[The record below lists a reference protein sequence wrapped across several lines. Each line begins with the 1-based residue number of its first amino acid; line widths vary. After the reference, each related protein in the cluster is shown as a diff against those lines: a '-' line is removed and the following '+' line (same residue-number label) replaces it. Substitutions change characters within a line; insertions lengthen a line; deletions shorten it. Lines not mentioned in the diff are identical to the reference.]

1 MPNGSGALICGS
13 NWRRMRVYQS
23 LSTQQAGILLI
34 IRMHKQGGWD
44 GRRSRSVSF
53 SPVCLCASYNDI
65 ICQKIQ
71 SAAGLHWVWLTKDMK
86 QKIEIWGRVLLKLYI
101 QLWKGKLRWYF
112 GLLLTRKLF
121 LLFFFLRRKNSSSTC
136 PFHQADPDSS
146 VLGWGEQALLAPL
159 DCRCRKRRR
168 RGSREVDEQRGIY
181 DSVEISE
188 LEQASWGKG
197 RADYKKPNSATL
209 WELFKYLPSWQL
221 FNCAI
226 VTMYF

>member
-71 SAAGLHWVWLTKDMK
+71 SAAGLHWVWLTKDIK
-86 QKIEIWGRVLLKLYI
+86 QKILIWRRVLLKLYI
-101 QLWKGKLRWYF
+101 NSGKVSWGGILVCYWQGSYF
-112 GLLLTRKLF
+112 YS
-121 LLFFFLRRKNSSSTC
+121 FFFLRERILPLPVHSTKQILT
-136 PFHQADPDSS
+136 P
-146 VLGWGEQALLAPL
+146 
-159 DCRCRKRRR
+159 
-168 RGSREVDEQRGIY
+168 
-181 DSVEISE
+181 
-188 LEQASWGKG
+188 ASWAGGNRLCWLLWTADVERGEEEEAEKLMNKG
-197 RADYKKPNSATL
+197 GFTIQS
-209 WELFKYLPSWQL
+209 
-221 FNCAI
+221 
-226 VTMYF
+226 

>member
-1 MPNGSGALICGS
+1 MGGEAGL
-13 NWRRMRVYQS
+13 S
-23 LSTQQAGILLI
+23 LSHLCASVPLTMTSFA
-34 IRMHKQGGWD
+34 
-44 GRRSRSVSF
+44 RRSRVPLVF
-53 SPVCLCASYNDI
+53 T
-65 ICQKIQ
+65 
-71 SAAGLHWVWLTKDMK
+71 G
-86 QKIEIWGRVLLKLYI
+86 
-101 QLWKGKLRWYF
+101 F
-112 GLLLTRKLF
+112 GLLKTWNRKLKYGGEF
-121 LLFFFLRRKNSSSTC
+121 SWNSTSNSGKVSWGGILVCYWQGSYFYSFFFLRRKNSSSTC

-146 VLGWGEQALLAPL
+146 VLGWGEQALLAL
-159 DCRCRKRRR
+159 DCRCRKRRG

-209 WELFKYLPSWQL
+209 WELFKYLPPWQL

>member
-1 MPNGSGALICGS
+1 MPNGSGALLCGS
-13 NWRRMRVYQS
+13 NWRRVYQS

-101 QLWKGKLRWYF
+101 QLRKGKLRWYF

-121 LLFFFLRRKNSSSTC
+121 LLFFFLGERILPLPVHSTKQILT
-136 PFHQADPDSS
+136 P
-146 VLGWGEQALLAPL
+146 
-159 DCRCRKRRR
+159 
-168 RGSREVDEQRGIY
+168 
-181 DSVEISE
+181 
-188 LEQASWGKG
+188 ASWAGRNRLCWLLWTADVERGEEEEAEKLMNKG
-197 RADYKKPNSATL
+197 GFTIQWRFQS
-209 WELFKYLPSWQL
+209 
-221 FNCAI
+221 
-226 VTMYF
+226 